1 MADNDG
7 QWERGLIEK
16 LATEA
21 LKEQKRARRWGIF
34 WKLLTFAYITAVILL
49 AIDWKGGDSKGGKHT
64 ALVEISGVIG
74 PGTDA
79 SSEKISGA
87 LQAAFKD
94 KNTQGV
100 VLRINSPGGSPV
112 QSQSIY
118 DEMKRLRGKYPEIPL
133 YVVVEDLCASGGYY
147 VAAAADKIYVAK
159 GSLVG
164 SIGVRMDGFGV
175 VGLMEKIGVER
186 RLITAGKN
194 KAMLD
199 PFLPQDE
206 AHKQIIVGLIG
217 EIHDQFIAAV
227 REGRGKRLK
236 ETPDMFSGLIWTGAK
251 SVEVGLADAFGGL
264 DYVAREV
271 IKAEDIV
278 DYTQKDNIA
287 EKFARRFGAD
297 LKGKCFALWGL
308 AFKPNTDDMRE
319 APSRVMIAAL
329 LDRGA
334 RIQAYD
340 PVAMEEAGHIYAG
353 RNDVM
358 FTASAMDAVKGADAL
373 VIMTEWKAFRSPDF
387 DGLKRSLKSP
397 VIFDGRNLYDPAVV
411 QGHGLE
417 YYAIGRG
424 RRLEPRGARANDR
437 AA

>member
-21 LKEQKRARRWGIF
+21 LKEQRRARRWGIF
-34 WKLLTFAYITAVILL
+34 WKLLTFSYITVLIVL
-49 AIDWKGGDSKGGKHT
+49 ALDLKGSGDAKGGRHT
-64 ALVEISGVIG
+64 ALVEINGVIG
-74 PGTDA
+74 PGTD
-79 SSEKISGA
+79 SSAEKVANS

-118 DEMKRLRGKYPEIPL
+118 DEVKRLRKKHPETPL

-147 VAAAADKIYVAK
+147 VAAAADRIYVAK
-159 GSLVG
+159 GSLLG
-164 SIGVRMDGFGV
+164 SIGVRADSFGV
-175 VGLMEKIGVER
+175 VGLMEKLGIER
-186 RLITAGKN
+186 RLITAGSN

-206 AHKQIIVGLIG
+206 AHKQVVVGLLG
-217 EIHDQFIAAV
+217 EIHGQFIAAV

-251 SVEVGLADAFGGL
+251 SIELGLADAVGGV

-278 DYTQKDNIA
+278 DYTMKDNLA
-287 EKFARRFGAD
+287 EKFARRFGA
-297 LKGKCFALWGL
+297 G
-308 AFKPNTDDMRE
+308 
-319 APSRVMIAAL
+319 AAGVL
-329 LDRGA
+329 LDFSA
-334 RIQAYD
+334 R
-340 PVAMEEAGHIYAG
+340 
-353 RNDVM
+353 
-358 FTASAMDAVKGADAL
+358 T
-373 VIMTEWKAFRSPDF
+373 
-387 DGLKRSLKSP
+387 
-397 VIFDGRNLYDPAVV
+397 
-411 QGHGLE
+411 GLE
-417 YYAIGRG
+417 LR
-424 RRLEPRGARANDR
+424 
-437 AA
+437 